1 MSMMAV
7 IIMTRPLQMTDQ
19 IMDITIT
26 IISQSIVNTMMY
38 MMMMMIIM
46 YTIQKGESI
55 DMRVGSIITTVSLI
69 LDATIAIEVQVSSM
83 KKKSLTEV
91 TRAVQMMT
99 ITLLK
104 SISISTWSRSIV
116 IGSRRGSTI
125 AI

>member
-55 DMRVGSIITTVSLI
+55 DMRAGSIITTVSLT
-69 LDATIAIEVQVSSM
+69 LDATIDIAVQASSM
-83 KKKSLTEV
+83 KKKSLIEE
-91 TRAVQMMT
+91 TRAVVMMT

-116 IGSRRGSTI
+116 IRSRHGSTI

>member
-1 MSMMAV
+1 MMAV
-7 IIMTRPLQMTDQ
+7 TIMTRPLQMTDQ

-69 LDATIAIEVQVSSM
+69 LDATIAIAVQVSSM

>member
-1 MSMMAV
+1 MMAV

-26 IISQSIVNTMMY
+26 IISPSIVNTMMY

-55 DMRVGSIITTVSLI
+55 DMRAGSTITTVSLT
-69 LDATIAIEVQVSSM
+69 LDATTATAVQVSNM

>member
-1 MSMMAV
+1 MMAV
-7 IIMTRPLQMTDQ
+7 TIMTRPLQMTDQ

-26 IISQSIVNTMMY
+26 IINQSIVNTMMY

-55 DMRVGSIITTVSLI
+55 DMRAGSIITTVSLT
-69 LDATIAIEVQVSSM
+69 LDATTATAVQVSNM

>member
-1 MSMMAV
+1 MMAV
-7 IIMTRPLQMTDQ
+7 TIMTRPLQMTDQ

-26 IISQSIVNTMMY
+26 IISPSIVNTMMY

-69 LDATIAIEVQVSSM
+69 LDATIAIAVQVSSM

>member
-1 MSMMAV
+1 MMAV

-26 IISQSIVNTMMY
+26 IINQSIVNTMMY

-55 DMRVGSIITTVSLI
+55 DMRAGSTITTVSLT
-69 LDATIAIEVQVSSM
+69 LDATTATAVQVSNM

-91 TRAVQMMT
+91 TRAVLMMT
-99 ITLLK
+99 IT
-104 SISISTWSRSIV
+104 
-116 IGSRRGSTI
+116 
-125 AI
+125 

>member
-1 MSMMAV
+1 MMAV

-38 MMMMMIIM
+38 MMMMIIM

-55 DMRVGSIITTVSLI
+55 DMRAGSIITTVSLT
-69 LDATIAIEVQVSSM
+69 LDATIDIAVQASSM
-83 KKKSLTEV
+83 KKKSLIEE
-91 TRAVQMMT
+91 TRAVVMMT

-116 IGSRRGSTI
+116 IRSRHGSTI

>member
-1 MSMMAV
+1 MMAV

-69 LDATIAIEVQVSSM
+69 LDATIAIAVQVSSM

-91 TRAVQMMT
+91 TRAVLMMT
-99 ITLLK
+99 IT
-104 SISISTWSRSIV
+104 
-116 IGSRRGSTI
+116 
-125 AI
+125 